1 MKRSFAA
8 VLVFLAVAAAC
19 GDGEPG
25 STPTTTLGTTSTL
38 PSPTTGP
45 PATTE
50 PPPSVTTQPPL
61 PVDPNRRLL
70 VVRREGG
77 LVPPEFFLGQL
88 PLYTLFADGRLVY
101 QGATPAIF
109 PGPLLPAVVQIDIG
123 ESGIAEVLAA
133 VTAVGLQDITELY
146 NSDAIAQVADGP
158 NTEVTY
164 YDENGEHLFSVYAL
178 EIAQQTD
185 PQVLELGELVR
196 LLDRL
201 AATIDATQPFITER
215 LQVIAREQAPNVDD
229 PSVVVT
235 NWPLAIPPEQMPD
248 ADFAL
253 RCAVV
258 DVAADPGSLLVLQ
271 EAHQLTFF
279 EFGSATYRLTVRPLL
294 TGEPGC
300 ESRR

>member
-248 ADFAL
+248 ATS
-253 RCAVV
+253 
-258 DVAADPGSLLVLQ
+258 P
-271 EAHQLTFF
+271 
-279 EFGSATYRLTVRPLL
+279 
-294 TGEPGC
+294 
-300 ESRR
+300 